1 MKTFSRMM
9 ALSLLLLGSLSAES
23 VSLTRA
29 AELVT
34 QSMDSKKIG
43 DKRLIDLFSVL
54 ALRRVQSSE
63 PVTPTTMVWVAD
75 LEETTLERSD
85 PAMQVA
91 ILVDGK
97 KYKRVL
103 EIRHDQSVSLEVKF
117 ADVRQRIIPPANP
130 RVVPALPK

>member
-1 MKTFSRMM
+1 M
-9 ALSLLLLGSLSAES
+9 ALSFILLGSLRAES

-34 QSMDSKKIG
+34 QSLDSKKIG
-43 DKRLIDLFSVL
+43 DKRLFELFSVL
-54 ALRRVQSSE
+54 ALRRVRSSD
-63 PVTPTTMVWVAD
+63 PVTPTTVVWVVD
-75 LEETTLERSD
+75 LEETALERSD

-103 EIRHDQSVSLEVKF
+103 EIRHDQGVSLGVKF

>member
-1 MKTFSRMM
+1 MM

-34 QSMDSKKIG
+34 QFMDSEKIG

-54 ALRRVQSSE
+54 ALRRVPSPQ
-63 PVTPTTMVWVAD
+63 PVTPTTVVWVAD
-75 LEETTLERSD
+75 LDETTLKRDD
-85 PAMQVA
+85 PATQLA
-91 ILVDGK
+91 ILVNGK

-103 EIRHDQSVSLEVKF
+103 EIRHDQSVSTGVKS
-117 ADVRQRIIPPANP
+117 AEVRQRIVPPANP
-130 RVVPALPK
+130 KVVPALPK

>member
-9 ALSLLLLGSLSAES
+9 ALSLILLGSLSAES

-34 QSMDSKKIG
+34 QSLDSKKIG

-54 ALRRVQSSE
+54 ALRRVHSSD
-63 PVTPTTMVWVAD
+63 PVTPTTVVWVAD

-103 EIRHDQSVSLEVKF
+103 EIRHDQGVSLGVKF